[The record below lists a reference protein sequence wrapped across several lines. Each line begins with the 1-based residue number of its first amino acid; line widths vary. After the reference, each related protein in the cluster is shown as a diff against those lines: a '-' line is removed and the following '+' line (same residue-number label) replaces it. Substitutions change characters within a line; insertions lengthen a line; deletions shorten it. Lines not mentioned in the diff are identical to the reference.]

1 MVRAL
6 RAFLEF
12 CYIAR
17 RDVITESDVEE
28 LENALSRFHHYRQ
41 IFITSG
47 VCEKGISLPRQH
59 AMVHYPYLIRLFGA
73 PNGLCSSIT
82 ESKHITA
89 VKAPW
94 RRSNRNQPLGQMLL
108 SNQRSDKLAAAR
120 IDFTERGMLKGD
132 LLDNVLEELRK
143 PITVSCIFSPFDQIM
158 HQGTLKELWIL
169 LKMVTNLKIMAIMN
183 VFYLQELWTIQ

>member
-17 RDVITESDVEE
+17 QDVITENDLEE
-28 LENALSRFHHYRQ
+28 LENALSRFHNYRQ

-59 AMVHYPYLIRLFGA
+59 AMVHYPALIRLFGA

-89 VKAPW
+89 VKVPW
-94 RRSNRNQPLGQMLL
+94 RRSNRNQPLGQMLMT
-108 SNQRSDKLAAAR
+108 NQRSDKLAAAR
-120 IDFTERGMLKGD
+120 IDFTERGMLQGD

-143 PITVSCIFSPFDQIM
+143 LLYHDMPIP
-158 HQGTLKELWIL
+158 
-169 LKMVTNLKIMAIMN
+169 
-183 VFYLQELWTIQ
+183 TI

>member
-17 RDVITESDVEE
+17 QDVITENDVEE
-28 LENALSRFHHYRQ
+28 LENALSRFHNYRQ

-59 AMVHYPYLIRLFGA
+59 AMVHYPALIRLFGA

-89 VKAPW
+89 VKVPW
-94 RRSNRNQPLGQMLL
+94 RRSNRNQPLGQMLMT
-108 SNQRSDKLAAAR
+108 NQRSDKLAAAR
-120 IDFTERGMLKGD
+120 IDFTERGMLEGD

-143 PITVSCIFSPFDQIM
+143 RYCTCLFSLPDQM
-158 HQGTLKELWIL
+158 HQGSSIELLIL
-169 LKMVTNLKIMAIMN
+169 LKLVTNLEMAITN
-183 VFYLQELWTIQ
+183 VFCLQELQVPVIQ

>member
-6 RAFLEF
+6 RAFLKF

-17 RDVITESDVEE
+17 QDVITEDDVEE
-28 LENALSRFHHYRQ
+28 LENALSHFHNYRQ

-59 AMVHYPYLIRLFGA
+59 AMVHYPALIRLFGA

-89 VKAPW
+89 VKVPW
-94 RRSNRNQPLGQMLL
+94 RRSNRNQPLGQMLMT
-108 SNQRSDKLAAAR
+108 NQRSDKLAAAR
-120 IDFTERGMLKGD
+120 IDFTERGMLEGD

-143 PITVSCIFSPFDQIM
+143 CYCTCLFSLSDQT
-158 HQGTLKELWIL
+158 HQGTLKELLIL
-169 LKMVTNLKIMAIMN
+169 LKMVMNLKVAITN
-183 VFYLQELWTIQ
+183 VFCLPKLQMIQ

>member
-17 RDVITESDVEE
+17 QDVITENDLEK
-28 LENALSRFHHYRQ
+28 LENALSCFHDYRQ
-41 IFITSG
+41 VFVTTS

-59 AMVHYPYLIRLFGA
+59 AMVHYPALIRIFGA

-89 VKAPW
+89 VKVPW
-94 RRSNRNQPLGQMLL
+94 LRSNCNQPLRQMLMT
-108 SNQRSDKLAAAR
+108 NQRSDKLAAAR
-120 IDFTERGMLKGD
+120 IDFTERGMLQGD

-143 PITVSCIFSPFDQIM
+143 LLYMPTS
-158 HQGTLKELWIL
+158 IL
-169 LKMVTNLKIMAIMN
+169 
-183 VFYLQELWTIQ
+183 TI